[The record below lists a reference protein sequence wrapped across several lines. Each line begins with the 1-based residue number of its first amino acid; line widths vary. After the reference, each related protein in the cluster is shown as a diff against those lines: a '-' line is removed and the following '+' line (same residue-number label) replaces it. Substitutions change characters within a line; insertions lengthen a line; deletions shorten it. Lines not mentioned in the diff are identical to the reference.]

1 MKTSVAALCEW
12 TGGSLERGGIDQSFE
27 ATVIDSRQAG
37 PGCLFVA
44 IVGPNHD
51 AHRFVDEV
59 LAKGAAGVLVQ
70 SDRIADRNGDR
81 NGEPIG
87 TGPGAGFVVRVAETT
102 RALADLAHGHR
113 RQFDGPLVGITGSNG
128 KTTTKELCRDIL
140 ARVGPT
146 LATRGNLNNHFG
158 VPLTLLRRRAED
170 AFAVVEMG
178 MNHRGE
184 ITALAAI
191 AEPTIG
197 VLTNVGTAHIE
208 NLGSREAI
216 AEEKGDLL
224 ASLPATGIAIV
235 GRDEPLAFAQ
245 ADRTPAR
252 VLSFGRSPQAD
263 LRASRVR
270 VVDGSHFVFQLE
282 TPFGRE
288 EIRVPGLSETIVEN
302 ALAAAGAAL
311 AAGASLEA
319 VAEGLASHEGV
330 AGRMQSRRLAGDV
343 LLIDDSYNANP
354 QSMRTA
360 LETLARLECDG
371 RRYAVL
377 GEMGELGEASE
388 EAHREAGRLT
398 GALALDGLFILGAS
412 AEIVAAGARA
422 AGLPGERIHVERDHD
437 AIARRLQERLGK
449 GDRILVKGSR
459 AARMERVIEALM
471 PDESPFGEKEH

>member
-1 MKTSVAALCEW
+1 MNTSVAALCEW
-12 TGGSLERGGIDQSFE
+12 TGGTLERGRADQAFD

-59 LAKGAAGVLVQ
+59 LAKGAAGVLIQ
-70 SDRIADRNGDR
+70 RDRVA
-81 NGEPIG
+81 EPIG
-87 TGPGAGFVVRVAETT
+87 AAAGAGFVVRVEDTT
-102 RALADLAHGHR
+102 RALADLARGHR
-113 RQFDGPLVGITGSNG
+113 RPFEGPVVGITGSNG
-128 KTTTKELCRDIL
+128 KTTTKELCRGVL

-158 VPLTLLRRRAED
+158 VPLTLLRRQPED

-184 ITALAAI
+184 IAALAAI

-208 NLGSREAI
+208 HLGSREAI

-224 ASLPATGIAIV
+224 ASLPATGIAVV

-245 ADRTPAR
+245 AARSRAR

-270 VVDGSHFVFQLE
+270 VVDGGRFAFELA
-282 TPFGRE
+282 TPFGRG
-288 EIRVPGLSETIVEN
+288 EIRVPGLAETIVEN
-302 ALAAAGAAL
+302 ALAAAGGAL
-311 AAGASLEA
+311 AAGASFEA
-319 VAEGLASHEGV
+319 VALGLADHGGV
-330 AGRMQSRRLAGDV
+330 AGRMQAHRLADDV

-354 QSMRTA
+354 QSMRAA
-360 LETLARLECDG
+360 LEALARLDSKG

-377 GEMGELGEASE
+377 GEMGELGDAAE
-388 EAHREAGRLT
+388 EAHREAGRLA
-398 GALALDGLFILGAS
+398 GALDLDGLFVLGAS

-422 AGLPGERIHVERDHD
+422 AGLADQRIHVGSDHQT
-437 AIARRLQERLGK
+437 IAARLRERLGK

-459 AARMERVIEALM
+459 AARMERVVEALM
-471 PDESPFGEKEH
+471 PDESPSGEKER

>member
-1 MKTSVAALCEW
+1 MNAMKTSVAALCEW
-12 TGGSLERGGIDQSFE
+12 TGGSLERGRLDQFFE

-59 LAKGAAGVLVQ
+59 LAKGSAGALVQ
-70 SDRIADRNGDR
+70 NDRIADRI
-81 NGEPIG
+81 GERIG
-87 TGPGAGFVVRVAETT
+87 TGPDAGFVVRVEDTT
-102 RALADLAHGHR
+102 HALADLAHGHR
-113 RQFDGPLVGITGSNG
+113 QQFDGPLVGITGSNG
-128 KTTTKELCRDIL
+128 KTTTKELCHDIL

-170 AFAVVEMG
+170 AFAVIEMG

-184 ITALAAI
+184 IAALAAI

-208 NLGSREAI
+208 HLGSREAI

-224 ASLPATGIAIV
+224 AALPATGIAVV

-252 VLSFGRSPQAD
+252 VLSFGRSPQAE
-263 LRASRVR
+263 LRASGVR
-270 VVDGSHFVFQLE
+270 VVDGSRFVFELE
-282 TPFGRE
+282 TPFGRG

-302 ALAAAGAAL
+302 ALAAAGGAL
-311 AAGASLEA
+311 AAGVSFEA
-319 VAEGLASHEGV
+319 VALGLADHHGI
-330 AGRMQSRRLAGDV
+330 AGRMQPRRLADDV

-354 QSMRTA
+354 QSMRAA
-360 LETLARLECDG
+360 LEALARLESEG
-371 RRYAVL
+371 RRHAVL
-377 GEMGELGEASE
+377 GEMGELGGAAD
-388 EAHREAGRLT
+388 EAHREVGRLA

-422 AGLPGERIHVERDHD
+422 AGLPPERIHVERDHET
-437 AIARRLQERLGK
+437 IAARLRERLGK

-471 PDESPFGEKEH
+471 PDESPSGEKER

>member
-1 MKTSVAALCEW
+1 MK
-12 TGGSLERGGIDQSFE
+12 
-27 ATVIDSRQAG
+27 
-37 PGCLFVA
+37 
-44 IVGPNHD
+44 PNHD

-70 SDRIADRNGDR
+70 TDPVEERL
-81 NGEPIG
+81 
-87 TGPGAGFVVRVAETT
+87 GAGSDDGFRVRVEDTT

-113 RQFDGPLVGITGSNG
+113 RQFDGPLIGITGSNG
-128 KTTTKELCRDIL
+128 KTTTKELCRGIL
-140 ARVGPT
+140 DRVGST

-158 VPLTLLRRRAED
+158 VPLTLLRRGAGD

-184 ITALAAI
+184 IAALAAI

-208 NLGSREAI
+208 HLGSREAI

-224 ASLPATGIAIV
+224 AALPSTGIAVV

-270 VVDGSHFVFQLE
+270 LIDGSSFVFQLE
-282 TPFGRE
+282 TPFGRV

-319 VAEGLASHEGV
+319 VAGGLAEHEGV
-330 AGRMQSRRLAGDV
+330 AGRMQPRRLADDV

-354 QSMRTA
+354 QSMSRA
-360 LETLARLECDG
+360 LEALARLECDG

-377 GEMGELGEASE
+377 GEMGELGDSTE
-388 EAHREAGRLT
+388 EAHREVGRLA
-398 GALALDGLFILGAS
+398 GALALDDLFILGAS

-422 AGLPGERIHVERDHD
+422 AGLPSARIHVERDPET
-437 AIARRLQERLGK
+437 IAARLRERLGK
-449 GDRILVKGSR
+449 GDRILIKGSR

-471 PDESPFGEKEH
+471 PGESPSGEKER

>member
-12 TGGSLERGGIDQSFE
+12 TGGTLERGRSDQSFD
-27 ATVIDSRQAG
+27 ATVIDSRQAA
-37 PGCLFVA
+37 PGKLFVA

-70 SDRIADRNGDR
+70 SDRVGA
-81 NGEPIG
+81 EIG
-87 TGPGAGFVVRVAETT
+87 TGPGDGFVVRVDETT
-102 RALADLAHGHR
+102 RALADLARGHR
-113 RQFDGPLVGITGSNG
+113 RQFDGPLIGITGSNG
-128 KTTTKELCRDIL
+128 KTTTKELCRGVL

-158 VPLTLLRRRAED
+158 VPLTLLRRQVGD
-170 AFAVVEMG
+170 VFAVVEMG

-184 ITALAAI
+184 IAVLAAI

-197 VLTNVGTAHIE
+197 VLTNVGSAHIE
-208 NLGSREAI
+208 HLGSREAI

-224 ASLPATGIAIV
+224 AALPATGIAVV

-245 ADRTPAR
+245 AARTRAR
-252 VLSFGRSPQAD
+252 ILSFGRSPQAD

-270 VVDGSHFVFQLE
+270 VVDGSRFVFQLE
-282 TPFGRE
+282 TPFGRD

-311 AAGASLEA
+311 AAGASLGA
-319 VAEGLASHEGV
+319 VAEGLAEHEGV

-354 QSMRTA
+354 QSMSKA
-360 LETLARLECDG
+360 LEALGRLECDG

-377 GEMGELGEASE
+377 GEMGELGDSAE
-388 EAHREAGRLT
+388 EAHREAGRLA
-398 GALALDGLFILGAS
+398 GALDLDGLFVLGAS

-422 AGLPGERIHVERDHD
+422 AGLPSERIHVERDHET
-437 AIARRLQERLGK
+437 IAARLRERLAK

-459 AARMERVIEALM
+459 AARMERVIEALI
-471 PDESPFGEKEH
+471 PDESPSGEKER

>member
-1 MKTSVAALCEW
+1 MKTSVEALCEW
-12 TGGSLERGGIDQSFE
+12 TGGTLERGRPDQSFE

-59 LAKGAAGVLVQ
+59 LAKGAAGALVQ
-70 SDRIADRNGDR
+70 SDHVEERL
-81 NGEPIG
+81 G
-87 TGPGAGFVVRVAETT
+87 TDSDDGFLVRVEDTT
-102 RALADLAHGHR
+102 RALADLAQGHR
-113 RQFDGPLVGITGSNG
+113 RLFDGPLVGITGSNG
-128 KTTTKELCRDIL
+128 KTTTKELCHGIL
-140 ARVGPT
+140 RRVGPT
-146 LATRGNLNNHFG
+146 LATRGNLNNQFG

-184 ITALAAI
+184 IAALAAI

-197 VLTNVGTAHIE
+197 VLTNVGSAHIE
-208 NLGSREAI
+208 HLGSREAI

-224 ASLPATGIAIV
+224 AALPATGIAVV

-245 ADRTPAR
+245 AARSRAR

-263 LRASRVR
+263 LHASRVR
-270 VVDGSHFVFQLE
+270 VVDGSTFVFQLE
-282 TPFGRE
+282 TPFGRS

-302 ALAAAGAAL
+302 ALAAAGAAV

-319 VAEGLASHEGV
+319 VAEGLAEHAGV

-354 QSMRTA
+354 QSMRNA
-360 LETLARLECDG
+360 LETLARLDCDG
-371 RRYAVL
+371 RRHAVL
-377 GEMGELGEASE
+377 GEMGELGDATE
-388 EAHREAGRLT
+388 EAHREAGRLA
-398 GALALDGLFILGAS
+398 GALALDGLFVLGPS
-412 AEIVAAGARA
+412 AEIVAEGARA
-422 AGLPGERIHVERDHD
+422 AGLPSERIHVERDHET
-437 AIARRLQERLGK
+437 IAARLRERLGK

-459 AARMERVIEALM
+459 AARMERVVEALI
-471 PDESPFGEKEH
+471 PDESPSGEKER